1 MKSSITFS
9 ALFLK
14 GFLVNHEFFSIP
26 CCTFELNLKCI
37 FDKLE
42 LLFLFP
48 LHENIVALL
57 NWKYFWQI
65 GTPFSWF
72 LLHEN
77 FVSKGKE
84 QKKITGSEYEIRRK
98 KRIRILVHIL
108 TFIAQCLPIS
118 QKKSIDLRNLK
129 CFQSYVNEIK
139 KIVFCFRNFLELKR
153 EKNVRVIEKTFFK
166 FESNVL
172 GFSSENIFGMCRID
186 EFLNILAN
194 YSYFFSN

>member
-1 MKSSITFS
+1 MKSSITFFF

-14 GFLVNHEFFSIP
+14 GFLVSHEFFSIP

-65 GTPFSWF
+65 GTPFSSF

-84 QKKITGSEYEIRRK
+84 QKKITGSEYEIPRK
-98 KRIRILVHIL
+98 KESEYWCTFWPSLHNVCQYLRKSQSTYAIL
-108 TFIAQCLPIS
+108 
-118 QKKSIDLRNLK
+118 
-129 CFQSYVNEIK
+129 
-139 KIVFCFRNFLELKR
+139 
-153 EKNVRVIEKTFFK
+153 NV
-166 FESNVL
+166 
-172 GFSSENIFGMCRID
+172 
-186 EFLNILAN
+186 
-194 YSYFFSN
+194 

>member
-1 MKSSITFS
+1 MKSFIFF

-14 GFLVNHEFFSIP
+14 GFLVSHEFFSIP

-65 GTPFSWF
+65 GTPFSSF

-98 KRIRILVHIL
+98 KKESEYWCTFWPSLHNVCQYLRKSQSTYAIL
-108 TFIAQCLPIS
+108 
-118 QKKSIDLRNLK
+118 
-129 CFQSYVNEIK
+129 
-139 KIVFCFRNFLELKR
+139 
-153 EKNVRVIEKTFFK
+153 NVSKDT
-166 FESNVL
+166 
-172 GFSSENIFGMCRID
+172 
-186 EFLNILAN
+186 
-194 YSYFFSN
+194 

>member
-1 MKSSITFS
+1 MYWKSWRTEYFRLVS

-14 GFLVNHEFFSIP
+14 GFLVSHEFFSIP
-26 CCTFELNLKCI
+26 CCTFELNVKCI

-65 GTPFSWF
+65 GTPFSSFPYMKTLF
-72 LLHEN
+72 LRAKN
-77 FVSKGKE
+77 
-84 QKKITGSEYEIRRK
+84 KKITGSEYEIRRK

-118 QKKSIDLRNLK
+118 RKKSIVLRNLK
-129 CFQSYVNEIK
+129 CFQHYVNEIK
-139 KIVFCFRNFLELKR
+139 KWYFVSKL
-153 EKNVRVIEKTFFK
+153 
-166 FESNVL
+166 VL
-172 GFSSENIFGMCRID
+172 N
-186 EFLNILAN
+186 
-194 YSYFFSN
+194 

>member
-1 MKSSITFS
+1 MKSFFS
-9 ALFLK
+9 YFLHYSLK
-14 GFLVNHEFFSIP
+14 GFLVGHEFFSIP

-65 GTPFSWF
+65 GTPFSSF

-98 KRIRILVHIL
+98 KKNQNIGAHFDLHCTMFANISEKVNRL
-108 TFIAQCLPIS
+108 T
-118 QKKSIDLRNLK
+118 
-129 CFQSYVNEIK
+129 QS
-139 KIVFCFRNFLELKR
+139 
-153 EKNVRVIEKTFFK
+153 
-166 FESNVL
+166 
-172 GFSSENIFGMCRID
+172 
-186 EFLNILAN
+186 
-194 YSYFFSN
+194 